1 MLAVPIDLR
10 VHYPLPPLCGMFCDT
25 FICCMAADISF
36 SFKRWTRWFGE
47 SWAGRLCL
55 SVARWRWWIQSTTS
69 TYTHTKKKK
78 PSANGIN
85 ALGVDSTSPECF
97 MFLSSELDRFAL
109 VSHNKRWARTT
120 FRSNSDWPQLSRR
133 KEFVFLVLKCLLSM
147 ISMTEAFGLMRWISH
162 FYWAGRRLALDGA
175 GFWFGYRY
183 TCKLQR
189 YMIQKLGDGW
199 TKLLVLKDAVQEL
212 REGRHEHASFP
223 KQQAT
228 FSLSHALLS
237 PFPGEVI
244 EVWVRPKAAWRLLV
258 LYLDRGENF
267 PS

>member
-1 MLAVPIDLR
+1 MLHGGWHKFFFQTLNQVIWWEL
-10 VHYPLPPLCGMFCDT
+10 
-25 FICCMAADISF
+25 
-36 SFKRWTRWFGE
+36 
-47 SWAGRLCL
+47 SWETVLVCSQMTMMN
-55 SVARWRWWIQSTTS
+55 SVYHFHL
-69 TYTHTKKKK
+69 YTHKKK

-183 TCKLQR
+183 TCKLQL